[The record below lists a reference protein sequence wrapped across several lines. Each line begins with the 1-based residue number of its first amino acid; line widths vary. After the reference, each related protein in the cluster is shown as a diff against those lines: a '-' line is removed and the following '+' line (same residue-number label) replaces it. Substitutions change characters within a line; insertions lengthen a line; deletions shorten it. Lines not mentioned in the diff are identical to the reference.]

1 MISLKNIK
9 KYYKLNDE
17 KIEVL
22 KGVTLNLYPGQVTYL
37 LGESGCGKST
47 LLNIIGGI
55 DKADAGEY
63 LFDGLNVNEFNEK
76 QWAYFR
82 RKKIGFVFQSF
93 NLIPHLTALENVE
106 MSMILGGRSQEQR
119 RKKALE
125 LLNMVGLGA
134 KANYLPSQLSG
145 GQKQRI
151 AIARAL
157 ANDPDII
164 LADEP
169 TGALDS
175 ENSIQIMGIL
185 KNISAQGKIVLV
197 VTHSQELSRF
207 ADRIIRMKDGV
218 IINVE
223 ELNSNINMKENIN
236 NHVQK
241 KINTGKRLNLLTT
254 SKLSIRNIKNKK
266 WRNILTAIGASIG
279 IFGLA
284 IITFLGNG
292 VKEKLSGSVDEAAA
306 KSSLSVANEEF
317 NILTEK
323 DLNKLSKL
331 HNIQN
336 IYPYN
341 PFQISIKAENGNKAT
356 SSAESLVPKEHAKIY
371 GKHYVVK
378 GTFPN
383 EQKNEI
389 VLPERI
395 AQKLFKNPEQVIG
408 KNVSLVV
415 QLMSLKEVYPTVKIN
430 AKITGLLKNNSI
442 PLLDTAGISYGLSR
456 QVMKEST
463 GNNNAAL
470 SFTIIPT
477 SVNDIDSLKKN
488 IKKMG
493 YKAQTD
499 EESQNEIDQYVSLA
513 SIALGMLSSISLIVS
528 SIMIG
533 IVLYVGVL
541 ERTREIGIL
550 KAIGALRSDIRRIF
564 VTEGMIIGLIGGILG
579 VLGSVIVG
587 KASNYVI
594 ETVMHKNNLDLFQFN
609 FIQMLLLII
618 FSGLLGIL
626 ASFIPAHKAAKQN
639 AVEALRYE

>member
-9 KYYKLNDE
+9 KYYKLNNE
-17 KIEVL
+17 KVEVL
-22 KGVTLNLYPGQVTYL
+22 KGINLTLYPGQMTYL

-55 DKADAGEY
+55 DTSDEGEY

-82 RKKIGFVFQSF
+82 REKIGFVFQSF
-93 NLIPHLTALENVE
+93 NLVSHLTALENVE
-106 MSMILGGRSQEQR
+106 MSMILQGKSKEQR
-119 RKKALE
+119 RKRALE
-125 LLNMVGLGA
+125 LLNMVGLGNR
-134 KANYLPSQLSG
+134 ANYLPNQLSG
-145 GQKQRI
+145 GQKQRV

-175 ENSIQIMGIL
+175 ENSIQIMEIL
-185 KNISAQGKIVLV
+185 KKIARQGKIVLV
-197 VTHSQELSRF
+197 VTHSHELSKF
-207 ADRIIRMKDGV
+207 ADRIVRMKDGV
-218 IINVE
+218 IIDVE
-223 ELNSNINMKENIN
+223 EQTSNINVKQNVNVNKENTI
-236 NHVQK
+236 K
-241 KINTGKRLNLLTT
+241 KGKGLNLSTT
-254 SKLSIRNIKNKK
+254 IKLSIRNIKNKK

-292 VKEKLSGSVDEAAA
+292 VKDKLSSSIDEAAA
-306 KSSLSVANEEF
+306 KSSLNVANEEF

-331 HNIQN
+331 HNVQD

-341 PFQISIKAENGNKAT
+341 PFQISIKAENGNKTT
-356 SSAESLVPKEHAKIY
+356 SSAESLVPKKHQSIY
-371 GKHYVVK
+371 GKNYVVK

-383 EQKNEI
+383 EQNDEVI
-389 VLPERI
+389 LPERI
-395 AQKLFKNPEQVIG
+395 AKKLFKNPEQAIG
-408 KNVSLVV
+408 KNVSIVA
-415 QLMSLKEVYPTVKIN
+415 QLMSLKDVYPTVEAN
-430 AKITGLLKNNSI
+430 AKVTGLSKSESI
-442 PLLDTAGISYGLSR
+442 PLLDTVGISYGLSKKI
-456 QVMKEST
+456 MKET
-463 GNNNAAL
+463 IGNSNGAL
-470 SFTIIPT
+470 SFTIIP
-477 SVNDIDSLKKN
+477 SSLNSIDTLKKN
-488 IKKMG
+488 IKQMG

-499 EESQNEIDQYVSLA
+499 EESKNEINEYVSLA
-513 SIALGMLSSISLIVS
+513 SIALGMLSGISLIVS

-550 KAIGALRSDIRRIF
+550 KAIGAFRSDIRRVF
-564 VTEGMIIGLIGGILG
+564 VTEGMIIGTIGGILG
-579 VLGSVIVG
+579 VLGSIIVG
-587 KASNYVI
+587 KTSNYVI
-594 ETVMHKNNLDLFQFN
+594 ETVMNKHNLDIFQFN
-609 FIQMLLLII
+609 LTQMVFLII
-618 FSGLLGIL
+618 FSGLLGVL
-626 ASFIPAHKAAKQN
+626 ASFIPANKAAKQN